1 MKKIYSLLLLLTT
14 CMVCALQAK
23 ADEPAFYLT
32 FNIDDVDRV
41 EVKVDWNAV
50 EGLTNG
56 DNSVGITSTYP
67 TVQINAKDGYILNN
81 VSLDGVN
88 QTIYSLTSCYLYP
101 NASNKNITVTSGEL
115 ELDGVLHV
123 NVDNPE
129 AVTFTFPNRN
139 SYYELSAGEQD
150 VPFSTEY
157 DKTISITPSDY
168 SKPLYK
174 VTQNGDE
181 VAAQYSSYTLI
192 PHDNDNID
200 IQANYP
206 DIDCQISISVTEGA
220 EDCIKS
226 VTVDG
231 NAIENPLE
239 GFSAK
244 AGTNLSITYNYSDY
258 KVESLLINGNPEQY
272 LYGSYSTIVTGDLN
286 IEFNAY
292 PYGKLTA
299 TIDIDDPSRIIF
311 YRGYPYQNDVISLN
325 PGENE
330 IEVSE
335 NNPYIS
341 WSVQSGCYL
350 TEFTDG
356 ENDFT
361 NNSSLTVTEGQRF
374 TVRTAEIVRD
384 KTVVIYIDDI
394 TAAQYGASV
403 TRSSDHSYIEVASGY
418 NVVSF
423 YEGDIPFSINAY
435 GAPITKLYLNGEEV
449 EPAFSGATYFYVT
462 PADGDVVMLYL
473 AAEPSTHNVTFDI
486 TAESTE
492 VNVVANFITTVDDF
506 TTPLSVLTGTLVS
519 IQPEN
524 GDAVDVTVDG
534 VLANPGEDGSYD
546 LTITS
551 DTTVKVSD
559 KVPDGIGNVTAGG
572 NDTADVYNL
581 QGVLVRKNATASGI
595 STLPAGIYISGG
607 KKVVVK

>member
-14 CMVCALQAK
+14 CMVCSLQAK

-41 EVKVDWNAV
+41 EVQINNQTVQ
-50 EGLTNG
+50 GLTNG
-56 DNSVGITSTYP
+56 DNSIGIPYDYAYVS
-67 TVQINAKDGYILNN
+67 IKAKDGYILKS
-81 VSLDGVN
+81 VLLDKVPQN
-88 QTIYSLTSCYLYP
+88 INSLTMSYFYP
-101 NASNKNITVTSGEL
+101 TSGNTNLTVTSGVI

-157 DKTISITPSDY
+157 DKTISITSSNY
-168 SKPLYK
+168 YKPLYK

-181 VAAQYSSYTLI
+181 VAAQYSGYTLI

-226 VTVDG
+226 VTVDD

-244 AGTNLSITYNYSDY
+244 AGASLSITYNTSDY
-258 KVESLLINGNPEQY
+258 KVESLLVNGNPEQY

-286 IEFNAY
+286 IEFNAQ
-292 PYGKLTA
+292 PYGKLKA

-356 ENDFT
+356 ENDFSSY
-361 NNSSLTVTEGQRF
+361 SSLTVTEGQRF

-394 TAAQYGASV
+394 TAAQNGAYV
-403 TRSSDHSYIEVASGY
+403 TRSSDHSSINVATGHT
-418 NVVSF
+418 VVPF
-423 YEGDIPFSINAY
+423 YDQDVPLIINAY
-435 GAPITKLYLNGEEV
+435 GAPVTKLYLNGEEV
-449 EPAFSGATYFYVT
+449 QPYYSGGTSFYVT

-492 VNVVANFITTVDDF
+492 VNVVANLITTVDDF

-524 GDAVDVTVDG
+524 GDAVDVTVNG